1 MKATD
6 AVELLE
12 PHHIAHDPGAP
23 ALLAAV
29 LSLFVPG
36 LGQALLGQYSRGMR
50 LFAASATLC
59 FGLGT
64 ANLVVAYDAY
74 SVACRKREGD
84 ISAHTSSKSLWVFTM
99 LWTGFCHV
107 LDGIIDAT
115 PVGPGPSFVIT
126 VPLMLLSYLAGGK
139 GFRR

>member
-1 MKATD
+1 MKATE

-12 PHHIAHDPGAP
+12 PHDIAHDPGAP
-23 ALLAAV
+23 VLLAAG

-64 ANLVVAYDAY
+64 ANLLVAYDAY
-74 SVACRKREGD
+74 SVGQRKQEGD
-84 ISAHTSSKSLWVFTM
+84 ITAHTSSKSLWVFTM

-107 LDGIIDAT
+107 LDGFIDAV

-126 VPLMLLSYLAGGK
+126 LPLMLVSYLAGGK
-139 GFRR
+139 GFRW